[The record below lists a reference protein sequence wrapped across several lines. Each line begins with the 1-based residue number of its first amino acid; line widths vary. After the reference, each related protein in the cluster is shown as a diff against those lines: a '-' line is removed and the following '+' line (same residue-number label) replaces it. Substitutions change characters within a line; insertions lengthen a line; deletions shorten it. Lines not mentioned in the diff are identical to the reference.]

1 MEFNEKLQQLRKK
14 KGLTQEELSAALFVS
29 RTAVSKWESGRG
41 YPNIDTIKNIAKFFD
56 LTVDELL
63 SGEELLGLAKEDN
76 KKRQNRFCDLVF
88 GLLDISTVMF
98 FFVPFFAQRGE
109 AIKSVNLLALTVSP
123 YLKTAYFGLIIAA
136 IIFGV
141 LTLALQTFENKFIFK
156 NIISVILTAV
166 LLLLFILSLQPYAET
181 LLFVFLII
189 KALILKVSR
198 V

>member
-1 MEFNEKLQQLRKK
+1 M
-14 KGLTQEELSAALFVS
+14 
-29 RTAVSKWESGRG
+29 
-41 YPNIDTIKNIAKFFD
+41 
-56 LTVDELL
+56 
-63 SGEELLGLAKEDN
+63 
-76 KKRQNRFCDLVF
+76 
-88 GLLDISTVMF
+88 MF

-166 LLLLFILSLQPYAET
+166 LLLLFILSLQPYAAT